1 MYCIKPD
8 FLCLLTWLIWLNFYI
23 IKNKFLLWFKDNKS
37 ILALAA
43 QKFISRKNVY
53 RQKVENLIAARTLV
67 WDQILNRVEAFRLFP
82 DSLPTGRLCS
92 VEWTLKSKLS
102 DFGMFSRFF
111 RNRPMK
117 SMLLSLQEEESW
129 KI

>member
-1 MYCIKPD
+1 MSEWC
-8 FLCLLTWLIWLNFYI
+8 FYI

-67 WDQILNRVEAFRLFP
+67 
-82 DSLPTGRLCS
+82 
-92 VEWTLKSKLS
+92 
-102 DFGMFSRFF
+102 
-111 RNRPMK
+111 
-117 SMLLSLQEEESW
+117 
-129 KI
+129 